1 MWWRPRVVANRSLH
15 RARGRNKQHIRRGFP
30 IPVAS
35 DTRSTDHGIRLHS
48 LHGDRLPRRAM
59 LLVPRLRLKFLDMVY
74 FPAEVSRQDSFPE
87 CVSVALAV
95 CRAANSAGTWLGSSG
110 RKVVMGHIG
119 NPPR

>member
-59 LLVPRLRLKFLDMVY
+59 LLLPRLRLKFLDMVY